1 VVQPEANVIG
11 GLSASITEKRCR
23 VAAWVGMVCKERL
36 ENALHVP
43 AAIHIKETVLIAQD
57 NFKQLE
63 NRVLGV
69 TFAGWALDAMD
80 FMSFALITPVLIRT
94 LGMSHGKAGAIAS
107 AALFTSAL
115 GGWLAGMLADR
126 FGRVRVLQWVVLWFA
141 AFSTLCGF
149 AENADQLLVLRSLQ
163 GFGFGGEWAV
173 GAALISEMVR
183 VENRGK
189 TMGIVQSGWSVGW
202 GCAILLVAG
211 VFLVFPD
218 SLGWRVVLWSG
229 ALPALLVVYMRHKL
243 PESPAF
249 VEAKQAAVR
258 PPSPGAIFAPGL
270 RRNTLLGCVMTFGLQ
285 GGYFAVQGW
294 LPTYLA
300 TVRGFSMG
308 HTALDL
314 CVVIVG
320 SFTGNL
326 SHGYLSDR
334 IGRRVTFIGFA
345 LCAALAIVAYMLVPA
360 GHLGL
365 TLMALPLGFFTSG
378 VYGGVG
384 AILAELFPTLLR
396 ASGQGFTYSFGRG
409 MGAVFPALV
418 GGLGAYLSLGMA
430 IAVFASA
437 AYALAAVAVA
447 FMKMPRR
454 GDVANGQPQGESLQA
469 QARTRSES
477 PA

>member
-1 VVQPEANVIG
+1 V
-11 GLSASITEKRCR
+11 T
-23 VAAWVGMVCKERL
+23 
-36 ENALHVP
+36 
-43 AAIHIKETVLIAQD
+43 TQD
-57 NFKQLE
+57 KLKQLE

-80 FMSFALITPVLIRT
+80 FMCFALITPVLIRT
-94 LGMSHGKAGAIAS
+94 LGMSHGKAGAITS

-115 GGWLAGMLADR
+115 GGWLAGVLADR
-126 FGRVRVLQWVVLWFA
+126 YGRVRVLQWVVLWFA
-141 AFSTLCGF
+141 AFSALCGF
-149 AENADQLLVLRSLQ
+149 ATSSNQLLVLRGLQ

-183 VENRGK
+183 PENRGR

-202 GCAILLVAG
+202 GCAILLVGG
-211 VFLVFPD
+211 VFVVFPD
-218 SLGWRVVLWSG
+218 DIGWRVVLWFG
-229 ALPALLVVYMRHKL
+229 AVPALLVVYMRHKL
-243 PESPAF
+243 PESPVF
-249 VEAKQAAVR
+249 VKAKQASVQ

-270 RRNTLLGCVMTFGLQ
+270 RRNTLLGCLMTFGLQ

-300 TVRGFSMG
+300 NVRGFSMG

-314 CVVIVG
+314 CVVIIG
-320 SFTGNL
+320 SFSGNL

-334 IGRRVTFIGFA
+334 IGRRITFIGFA
-345 LCAALAIVAYMLVPA
+345 LCAALAIVLYMLIPV

-384 AILAELFPTLLR
+384 AILAELFPTLVR

-409 MGAVFPALV
+409 MGAVFPAIV
-418 GGLGAYLSLGMA
+418 GGISAYLSLGMA

-437 AYALAAVAVA
+437 AYALAAIAVA
-447 FMKMPRR
+447 FMRAPQRDELTNEQPDDSR
-454 GDVANGQPQGESLQA
+454 QRQNGV
-469 QARTRSES
+469 RSER

>member
-1 VVQPEANVIG
+1 MD
-11 GLSASITEKRCR
+11 T
-23 VAAWVGMVCKERL
+23 
-36 ENALHVP
+36 
-43 AAIHIKETVLIAQD
+43 QD
-57 NFKQLE
+57 NFRQLE

-80 FMSFALITPVLIRT
+80 FMCFALITPVLIRSA
-94 LGMSHGKAGAIAS
+94 GVSHGKAGAITS
-107 AALFTSAL
+107 AALFTSAV
-115 GGWLAGMLADR
+115 GGWIAGMLADR

-141 AFSTLCGF
+141 AFSALCGF
-149 AENADQLLVLRSLQ
+149 AQNSDQLLVLRGLQ

-183 VENRGK
+183 PENRGRI
-189 TMGIVQSGWSVGW
+189 MGIVQSGWSVGW
-202 GCAILLVAG
+202 GCAILLVGG
-211 VFLVFPD
+211 VFLLFPD
-218 SLGWRVVLWSG
+218 SIGWRVVLWFG
-229 ALPALLVVYMRHKL
+229 AIPALLVVYMRGKL
-243 PESPAF
+243 PESPVF
-249 VEAKQAAVR
+249 VEAKRVALK

-270 RRNTLLGCVMTFGLQ
+270 RRNTLLGCLMTFGLQ

-326 SHGYLSDR
+326 SHGHLSDR
-334 IGRRVTFIGFA
+334 IGRRITFIGFA
-345 LCAALAIVAYMLVPA
+345 LCAALAIALYMLIPL
-360 GHLGL
+360 GHFGL

-396 ASGQGFTYSFGRG
+396 GSGQGFTYSFGRG
-409 MGAVFPALV
+409 MGAIFPAIV
-418 GGLGAYLSLGMA
+418 GGIGAYLSLGMA
-430 IAVFASA
+430 ICVFASA
-437 AYALAAVAVA
+437 AYALAAIAVV
-447 FMKMPRR
+447 FMKAPPREQLA
-454 GDVANGQPQGESLQA
+454 GDEPGEGRQM
-469 QARTRSES
+469 QTRVRSGRL
-477 PA
+477 A

>member
-1 VVQPEANVIG
+1 M
-11 GLSASITEKRCR
+11 T
-23 VAAWVGMVCKERL
+23 
-36 ENALHVP
+36 
-43 AAIHIKETVLIAQD
+43 QD
-57 NFKQLE
+57 KLAQLE

-80 FMSFALITPVLIRT
+80 FMCFALLTPVLIRV
-94 LGMSHGKAGAIAS
+94 LGVTHGQAGAITS

-115 GGWLAGMLADR
+115 GGWIAGMLADR

-141 AFSTLCGF
+141 VFSALCGF
-149 AENADQLLVLRSLQ
+149 AEGAHQLLVLRALQ

-183 VENRGK
+183 PENRGR

-202 GCAILLVAG
+202 GCAIVLVGG
-211 VFLVFPD
+211 VFVLFPEA
-218 SLGWRVVLWSG
+218 LGWRVVMWFG
-229 ALPALLVVYMRHKL
+229 AIPALLVVYMRHKL

-249 VEAKQAAVR
+249 LAARQAAVR
-258 PPSPGAIFAPGL
+258 PPSPGAIFARGL
-270 RRNTLLGCVMTFGLQ
+270 RRNTLLGCLMTFGLQ

-308 HTALDL
+308 HTALDM

-320 SFTGNL
+320 SFSGNL

-334 IGRRVTFIGFA
+334 IGRRITFIGFA
-345 LCAALAIVAYMLVPA
+345 LCAALAVVLYMLIPL

-384 AILAELFPTLLR
+384 AILAELFPTLMR
-396 ASGQGFTYSFGRG
+396 GAGQGFTYSFGRG
-409 MGAVFPALV
+409 MGAIFPAIV
-418 GGLGAYLSLGMA
+418 GAISAHLSLGMA

-437 AYALAAVAVA
+437 AYALAAVAVSLMGA
-447 FMKMPRR
+447 PRR
-454 GDVANGQPQGESLQA
+454 DEVAGTAASRGQGPSGKTA
-469 QARTRSES
+469 
-477 PA
+477 